1 MAVGVFHDEQER
13 YAYHG
18 VTSIDN
24 PLPVDG
30 STLFQFGSTGKTYT
44 AVAMLRLVEQGLVDL
59 DAPVRT
65 YVPELRL
72 RDEHAA
78 ETVTILQL
86 LNHTAGWS
94 GDDFTDTGEGD
105 DALARYVEHMAELAQ
120 VSPPGHI
127 VSYNNTSLSLAGR
140 VIEKVTGKS
149 YEQAVRELI
158 LEPVGLED
166 TLFFPNDIMTRRFV
180 AGHRREEDG
189 TLKVLRPWAMARS
202 GNAMGGL
209 SATGPDQIRWARFHL
224 DLGRTQDATQLL
236 SRELVS
242 RMQEPTVE
250 SLGASIGDAVGISW
264 LLSDI
269 DGTRI
274 VAHGG
279 ATNGQYAGFT
289 MVPEHRFAV
298 ISLTNIEPNGPLF
311 NRRIKDWALET
322 FLQLVKPDPVPEQRS
337 TDALADYAGRYADSS
352 IVYDVAVDGDHL
364 RTVWEPT
371 AELIA
376 QLGEDADHREPP
388 VPTRMLPDSD
398 RWVVTEGPSDGQ
410 RGFFTRD
417 PATNAITGIH
427 THGRWIPRLPE

>member
-18 VTSIDN
+18 VTSVDN

-30 STLFQFGSTGKTYT
+30 STLFQFGSTGKTFT
-44 AVAMLRLVEQGLVDL
+44 STAMLRLVEQGRVDL

-72 RDEHAA
+72 RDERAA
-78 ETVTILQL
+78 ATVTVLQL

-120 VSPPGHI
+120 VSPPGRI

-140 VIEKVTGKS
+140 VIEKVTGLT
-149 YEQAVRELI
+149 YERAVRELV
-158 LEPVGLED
+158 LEPVGLKD
-166 TLFFPNDIMTRRFV
+166 TLFFPNEIMTRRFV

-189 TLKVLRPWAMARS
+189 TVKVLRPWAMARS

-209 SATGPDQIRWARFHL
+209 SATAPDQIRWARFHL
-224 DLGRTQDATQLL
+224 DLGRTHDATQLL

-269 DGTRI
+269 DGTKI

-311 NRRIKDWALET
+311 NRRIKEWALET
-322 FLQLVKPDPVPEQRS
+322 FLQLVEPDLVPEPRS
-337 TDALADYAGRYADSS
+337 ADGLADYAGRYADSA
-352 IVYDVAVDGDHL
+352 IIYDIAVDGDHL
-364 RTVWEPT
+364 RSVWEPT
-371 AELIA
+371 AELIT
-376 QLGEDADHREPP
+376 QLGEDADYSEPP

-427 THGRWIPRLPE
+427 THGRFLPRVPK